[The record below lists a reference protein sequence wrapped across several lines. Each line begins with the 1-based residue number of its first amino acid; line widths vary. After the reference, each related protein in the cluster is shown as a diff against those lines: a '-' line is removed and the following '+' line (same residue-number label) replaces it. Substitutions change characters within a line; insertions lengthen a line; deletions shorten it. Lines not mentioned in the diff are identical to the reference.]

1 MRAKEELPECPVAT
15 AVSLIGGKWKLLILR
30 NLKERPW
37 RFNELQRGI
46 DGISQKVLTDSLR
59 QMMSDGL
66 AYRHDYHE
74 QPPRVEYGLTELGTK
89 MLVFTVEHPVFTA
102 YGTQDWYY
110 NEKGEILHFPV
121 DNYYYEGKRT
131 AVFLGEK
138 VTKFHRTLTTYL
150 NTLLSN
156 GFIINHIVE
165 PQPPEYMMDI
175 PGMQDE
181 MRRPMML
188 IVSANKKVDR

>member
-1 MRAKEELPECPVAT
+1 MPLRFPEAASGYTYQYSYICTSKFRIIKEELPECPVAT

-37 RFNELQRGI
+37 RFNELQRSI

-89 MLVFTVEHPVFTA
+89 MLPIVNSLADF
-102 YGTQDWYY
+102 G
-110 NEKGEILHFPV
+110 
-121 DNYYYEGKRT
+121 NYYK
-131 AVFLGEK
+131 
-138 VTKFHRTLTTYL
+138 
-150 NTLLSN
+150 S
-156 GFIINHIVE
+156 IIEQN
-165 PQPPEYMMDI
+165 
-175 PGMQDE
+175 
-181 MRRPMML
+181 
-188 IVSANKKVDR
+188 

>member
-30 NLKERPW
+30 NLKE
-37 RFNELQRGI
+37 LQRSI

-89 MLVFTVEHPVFTA
+89 MLPIVNSLADF
-102 YGTQDWYY
+102 G
-110 NEKGEILHFPV
+110 
-121 DNYYYEGKRT
+121 NYYK
-131 AVFLGEK
+131 
-138 VTKFHRTLTTYL
+138 
-150 NTLLSN
+150 S
-156 GFIINHIVE
+156 IIEQN
-165 PQPPEYMMDI
+165 
-175 PGMQDE
+175 
-181 MRRPMML
+181 
-188 IVSANKKVDR
+188 

>member
-37 RFNELQRGI
+37 RFNELQRSI

-89 MLVFTVEHPVFTA
+89 MLPIVNSLADFGNYCTVSLINSYIFSGHSIRFMV
-102 YGTQDWYY
+102 Y
-110 NEKGEILHFPV
+110 EKE
-121 DNYYYEGKRT
+121 T
-131 AVFLGEK
+131 AVI
-138 VTKFHRTLTTYL
+138 L
-150 NTLLSN
+150 NGKT
-156 GFIINHIVE
+156 
-165 PQPPEYMMDI
+165 
-175 PGMQDE
+175 
-181 MRRPMML
+181 
-188 IVSANKKVDR
+188 KKV

>member
-1 MRAKEELPECPVAT
+1 MERHFNKKAIRSFHKQGMST

-37 RFNELQRGI
+37 RFNELQRSI

-89 MLVFTVEHPVFTA
+89 MLPIVNSLADF
-102 YGTQDWYY
+102 G
-110 NEKGEILHFPV
+110 
-121 DNYYYEGKRT
+121 NYYK
-131 AVFLGEK
+131 
-138 VTKFHRTLTTYL
+138 
-150 NTLLSN
+150 S
-156 GFIINHIVE
+156 IIEQN
-165 PQPPEYMMDI
+165 
-175 PGMQDE
+175 
-181 MRRPMML
+181 
-188 IVSANKKVDR
+188 